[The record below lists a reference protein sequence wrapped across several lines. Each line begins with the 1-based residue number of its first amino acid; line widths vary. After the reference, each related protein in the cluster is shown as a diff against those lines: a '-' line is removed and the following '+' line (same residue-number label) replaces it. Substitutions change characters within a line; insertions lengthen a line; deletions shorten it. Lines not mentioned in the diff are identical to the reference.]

1 MNENN
6 FQFVGKIIF
15 SGETTT
21 VGNGFNIR
29 TFVVEETQGDY
40 PCSMGFSLI
49 KDKVDLSTP
58 VGSEVVVSYNP
69 KCRESNGRW
78 FTNLVAWRIALVQEA
93 KSQASPAPAY
103 EANKPFSQPQP
114 TDATPQH
121 QPAPQMNNSG
131 DDLPF

>member
-21 VGNGFNIR
+21 VGNGLNIR

-40 PCSMGFSLI
+40 PCSMGFSLM
-49 KDKVDLSTP
+49 KEKVDLSTP

-78 FTNLVAWRIALVQEA
+78 FTNLVAWRIALVQG
-93 KSQASPAPAY
+93 STPAPAY
-103 EANKPFSQPQP
+103 EANKPFNQPQP
-114 TDATPQH
+114 TAPAQQPQTTA
-121 QPAPQMNNSG
+121 QANNSG